1 MNKVKP
7 FIHEKKWV
15 KVFVNGTFDLLHPGH
30 VALLNHAKSLGDY
43 VVVGIDTDDRVRE
56 KKGSTRPIYNQED
69 RGLMLIALSAV
80 DEVTYFSSDESLEAL
95 VKDVK
100 PAIMVVGSDW
110 KDKSVIGSYWAAELK
125 FFDRIEKY
133 ATSKTVQCIIDRG

>member
-1 MNKVKP
+1 MTKV
-7 FIHEKKWV
+7 FVQEKKWV

-30 VALLNHAKSLGDY
+30 ISLLNYAKSLGDY
-43 VVVGIDTDDRVRE
+43 LVVGIDTDDRVRE

-95 VKDVK
+95 IKDVK

>member
-1 MNKVKP
+1 MSKV
-7 FIHEKKWV
+7 FVQEKKWV

-30 VALLNHAKSLGDY
+30 ISLLNYAKSLGDY
-43 VVVGIDTDDRVRE
+43 LVVGIDTDDRVRE

-69 RGLMLIALSAV
+69 SGLMLIALSAV